1 MMTLEK
7 FVYMFA
13 AVSAVFFLS
22 RIATDVQSMAIIFR
36 QVLNM
41 LRQTN
46 FGAL

>member
-13 AVSAVFFLS
+13 AVTAVFFLS
-22 RIATDVQSMAIIFR
+22 RIATDVHRMAVIYQ